1 MKDIRAFTQTKSN
14 SIHQSSMSLSA
25 SAAFASA
32 SAAAT
37 LSAGT
42 RSNLRPLASQ
52 IHESSSSKGFSPSWT
67 ECRLLGGFLYVF

>member
-1 MKDIRAFTQTKSN
+1 
-14 SIHQSSMSLSA
+14 MSLSA